1 MERISDFTG
10 ECIAME
16 EELTGRQV
24 NDLDNEYFVIDIYLI
39 WIEL

>member
-1 MERISDFTG
+1 
-10 ECIAME
+10 ME

>member
-1 MERISDFTG
+1 
-10 ECIAME
+10 ME

-24 NDLDNEYFVIDIYLI
+24 NDLDNVYFVIDIYLI